1 MDAHPAA
8 AGGSRTGTPGT
19 PRLRRALLV
28 PVDQRER
35 GALFSSRVWGWGGD
49 TVPRS
54 VSEQGGGPVGPVP
67 PSPSCWED
75 PQVFVPWA
83 AVPALGCA
91 PRSSARECRR
101 PHPTELAL
109 PSRGGCDPSVT
120 NPAPPNGCPL
130 PALPPPAL
138 SFAHGSGGSA
148 HARCPAELEKAQMG
162 DFIRYHYNGT
172 FKDGKKF
179 DSSYDRGATVA
190 GVVGVG
196 RLITGMDRGLQGM
209 CVNERRHLI
218 VPPHL
223 GYGSIGV
230 AGLIP
235 PDATLYFDV
244 VMLDIWNKNDKL
256 QITTLSK
263 PERCNR
269 TVENSDFVRYHYNGT
284 LLDGTPFDSRYGH
297 WDGWL
302 GPRDT
307 SLGTQWEQPHPVL
320 PPCSPA
326 VLVQLHDQP
335 LAQHCSGW
343 GCCCGPRAIPPSF
356 STTSYSKGS
365 TYDTYVGTGWLI
377 KGMDQGLLGMCAG
390 EKRSIIIPPFLAYG
404 EKGYGT
410 VIPPQAS
417 LVFSVLL
424 VDFHNPKDGVFLEH
438 LEVPETCKR
447 RAVTGDFVRYHYNGT
462 LMDGTL
468 FDSRCGRGHSWMG
481 PSLTPGVGGSGP
493 GLQGVCVG
501 EHRRVV
507 IPPHLAYGENG
518 AARGVPGSAVLRF
531 EVELISMEEGVPEGY
546 LFIWHGEPPA
556 NLYEQMDL
564 NKDGGIPAE
573 EFSNF
578 IKTQVAEGKGR
589 LMPSSDPEKVI
600 ADMFQNQ
607 DRNQDGKI
615 TPEELKLKSDEDQEK
630 IHEEL

>member
-1 MDAHPAA
+1 MAP
-8 AGGSRTGTPGT
+8 GSRCC
-19 PRLRRALLV
+19 LLLLLLLLLGV
-28 PVDQRER
+28 L
-35 GALFSSRVWGWGGD
+35 GA
-49 TVPRS
+49 
-54 VSEQGGGPVGPVP
+54 
-67 PSPSCWED
+67 
-75 PQVFVPWA
+75 
-83 AVPALGCA
+83 PALGDPGPLEDVVIDRYYIPKICL
-91 PRSSARECRR
+91 RE
-101 PHPTELAL
+101 
-109 PSRGGCDPSVT
+109 
-120 NPAPPNGCPL
+120 
-130 PALPPPAL
+130 
-138 SFAHGSGGSA
+138 
-148 HARCPAELEKAQMG
+148 AQMG

-284 LLDGTPFDSRYGH
+284 LLDGTPFDS
-297 WDGWL
+297 
-302 GPRDT
+302 
-307 SLGTQWEQPHPVL
+307 
-320 PPCSPA
+320 
-326 VLVQLHDQP
+326 
-335 LAQHCSGW
+335 
-343 GCCCGPRAIPPSF
+343 
-356 STTSYSKGS
+356 SYSKGS

-424 VDFHNPKDGVFLEH
+424 VDFHNPKDGVFVEH
-438 LEVPETCKR
+438 LEVPASCKR

-468 FDSRCGRGHSWMG
+468 FDSSYSRNETYNTYIGKGYII
-481 PSLTPGVGGSGP
+481 PGMDQ

-501 EHRRVV
+501 EQRRVV

-518 AARGVPGSAVLRF
+518 AGKHKIPGSAVLIF
-531 EVELISMEEGVPEGY
+531 DVHIIDFHNPADPVEIETVFRPEGCNVTTRDRDFVRY
-546 LFIWHGEPPA
+546 HYNCSLLDGTRLFSSCVPRAFPSISALSP
-556 NLYEQMDL
+556 LQ
-564 NKDGGIPAE
+564 
-573 EFSNF
+573 FSTF

-600 ADMFQNQ
+600 ADMFRNQ

-615 TPEELKLKSDEDQEK
+615 TPDELKLKSDEDQEK

>member
-1 MDAHPAA
+1 MAMAP
-8 AGGSRTGTPGT
+8 GSR
-19 PRLRRALLV
+19 RCLLLLLLLLLSV
-28 PVDQRER
+28 L
-35 GALFSSRVWGWGGD
+35 GA
-49 TVPRS
+49 
-54 VSEQGGGPVGPVP
+54 
-67 PSPSCWED
+67 
-75 PQVFVPWA
+75 
-83 AVPALGCA
+83 PALGDPGPLEDVVIDRYYIPKICL
-91 PRSSARECRR
+91 RE
-101 PHPTELAL
+101 
-109 PSRGGCDPSVT
+109 
-120 NPAPPNGCPL
+120 
-130 PALPPPAL
+130 
-138 SFAHGSGGSA
+138 
-148 HARCPAELEKAQMG
+148 AQMG

-284 LLDGTPFDSRYGH
+284 LLDGTPFDS
-297 WDGWL
+297 
-302 GPRDT
+302 
-307 SLGTQWEQPHPVL
+307 
-320 PPCSPA
+320 
-326 VLVQLHDQP
+326 
-335 LAQHCSGW
+335 
-343 GCCCGPRAIPPSF
+343 
-356 STTSYSKGS
+356 SYSKGS

-390 EKRSIIIPPFLAYG
+390 EKRSIVIPPFLAYG
-404 EKGYGT
+404 EKGYGDK
-410 VIPPQAS
+410 IPGSA
-417 LVFSVLL
+417 VLIFD
-424 VDFHNPKDGVFLEH
+424 VHIIDFHNPEDPVEIETMFR
-438 LEVPETCKR
+438 PEGCN
-447 RAVTGDFVRYHYNGT
+447 VTTRDRDFVRYHYNCS
-462 LMDGTL
+462 LLDGTRL
-468 FDSRCGRGHSWMG
+468 FSSHDYEKPQEVTLGANKVIEG
-481 PSLTPGVGGSGP
+481 LNSG
-493 GLQGVCVG
+493 LLDMCAG
-501 EHRRVV
+501 ERRVLIV
-507 IPPHLAYGENG
+507 PPHLGHGESG
-518 AARGVPGSAVLRF
+518 ARGVPGSAVLRF

-546 LFIWHGEPPA
+546 LFIWHGDPPA

-573 EFSNF
+573 EFSTF

-600 ADMFQNQ
+600 ADMFRNQ

-615 TPEELKLKSDEDQEK
+615 TADELKLKSDEDQEK

>member
-1 MDAHPAA
+1 VAP
-8 AGGSRTGTPGT
+8 GSRC
-19 PRLRRALLV
+19 LLL
-28 PVDQRER
+28 
-35 GALFSSRVWGWGGD
+35 LFLLLLGILG
-49 TVPRS
+49 
-54 VSEQGGGPVGPVP
+54 
-67 PSPSCWED
+67 
-75 PQVFVPWA
+75 
-83 AVPALGCA
+83 VPALGDPGPLEDVVIDRYYIPKICL
-91 PRSSARECRR
+91 RE
-101 PHPTELAL
+101 
-109 PSRGGCDPSVT
+109 
-120 NPAPPNGCPL
+120 
-130 PALPPPAL
+130 
-138 SFAHGSGGSA
+138 
-148 HARCPAELEKAQMG
+148 AQMG

-284 LLDGTPFDSRYGH
+284 LLDGTPFDS
-297 WDGWL
+297 
-302 GPRDT
+302 
-307 SLGTQWEQPHPVL
+307 
-320 PPCSPA
+320 
-326 VLVQLHDQP
+326 
-335 LAQHCSGW
+335 
-343 GCCCGPRAIPPSF
+343 
-356 STTSYSKGS
+356 SYSKGS

-438 LEVPETCKR
+438 LEVPESCKR

-468 FDSRCGRGHSWMG
+468 FDSSYSRNQTYNTYIGKGYII
-481 PSLTPGVGGSGP
+481 PGMDQ
-493 GLQGVCVG
+493 GLQGVCMG
-501 EHRRVV
+501 EQRRVV

-518 AARGVPGSAVLRF
+518 AGKHKIPGSAVLIFDVHVIDFHNPADPVEIETTFRPEGCNVTTRNRDFVRYHYNCSLLDGTRLFSSHDYGKPQEVTLGANKVIEGLNSGLLDMCAGERRVLIVPPHLGHGESGARGVPGSAVLRF

-556 NLYEQMDL
+556 SLYEQMDL
-564 NKDGGIPAE
+564 NKDGGIPAD
-573 EFSNF
+573 EFSTF

-615 TPEELKLKSDEDQEK
+615 TPDELKLKSDEDQEK